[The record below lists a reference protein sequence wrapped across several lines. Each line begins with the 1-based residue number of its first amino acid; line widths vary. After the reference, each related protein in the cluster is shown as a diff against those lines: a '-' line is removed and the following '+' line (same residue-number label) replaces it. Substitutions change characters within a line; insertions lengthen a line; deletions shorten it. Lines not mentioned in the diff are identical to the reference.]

1 MDGDISMTNTRTKI
15 LRIILFALRE
25 FGHQDGKAAVFVL
38 ELLERE
44 HIRHEKRWLKSPA
57 GQAWLNDSPKST

>member
-1 MDGDISMTNTRTKI
+1 MTNTRTKI

-25 FGHQDGKAAVFVL
+25 FGHQDGKVAVLVH

-57 GQAWLNDSPKST
+57 GQAWLNESPKST

>member
-1 MDGDISMTNTRTKI
+1 MTNTRTKI

-57 GQAWLNDSPKST
+57 GQAWLNDAPKST

>member
-1 MDGDISMTNTRTKI
+1 MDTTVKTKL
-15 LRIILFALRE
+15 LRIALFALRE
-25 FGHQDGKAAVFVL
+25 FGHKDSKASVFVL

-44 HIRHEKRWLKSPA
+44 HIRHEKRWLKSTT

>member
-1 MDGDISMTNTRTKI
+1 MNTNIQTKL
-15 LRIILFALRE
+15 LRIVLFALRE
-25 FGHQDGKAAVFVL
+25 FGHEDGKAAVFVL

-44 HIRHEKRWLKSPA
+44 HNRYEQRWLKSPA

>member
-1 MDGDISMTNTRTKI
+1 MDTTIKTKL
-15 LRIILFALRE
+15 LRITLFALRE
-25 FGHQDGKAAVFVL
+25 FGHQDGKASVFIL

-57 GQAWLNDSPKST
+57 GQAWLSDSPKST

>member
-1 MDGDISMTNTRTKI
+1 MTNTRTKI

-44 HIRHEKRWLKSPA
+44 HIRQEKRWLESPA
-57 GQAWLNDSPKST
+57 GQAWLNDSLEST

>member
-1 MDGDISMTNTRTKI
+1 MTTNLKTKL
-15 LRIILFALRE
+15 LRIALFALRE
-25 FGHQDGKAAVFVL
+25 FGHKDGKAAVFVL
-38 ELLERE
+38 ELLEQE

>member
-1 MDGDISMTNTRTKI
+1 MTTNLKTKL
-15 LRIILFALRE
+15 LRITLFALRE

>member
-1 MDGDISMTNTRTKI
+1 MTTNLKTKL
-15 LRIILFALRE
+15 LRIALFALRE
-25 FGHQDGKAAVFVL
+25 FGHKDGKAAVFVL

-44 HIRHEKRWLKSPA
+44 HIRHEKRWLESPA

>member
-1 MDGDISMTNTRTKI
+1 MTTNLQTKL
-15 LRIILFALRE
+15 LRIALFELRE
-25 FGHQDGKAAVFVL
+25 FGHKDGKAAVFVL

-57 GQAWLNDSPKST
+57 GQAWLKD

>member
-1 MDGDISMTNTRTKI
+1 MTNTRTKI

-44 HIRHEKRWLKSPA
+44 HIRDEKRWLKSPA
-57 GQAWLNDSPKST
+57 GQAWLNDSLKST

>member
-1 MDGDISMTNTRTKI
+1 MDGDTSMTNTRTKI

-25 FGHQDGKAAVFVL
+25 FVHKDGKAAVFVL